1 MERRP
6 FLLPCGVVGA
16 ALAAT
21 AVVNLCVLEETR
33 RSSKGYARLRRTGD
47 ADEEARAGVWR
58 HRFCLPNVVHGP
70 DDKRTIPVAC
80 S

>member
-33 RSSKGYARLRRTGD
+33 RSSKGYVRLRRTGD
-47 ADEEARAGVWR
+47 LEEDARAGVLASR
-58 HRFCLPNVVHGP
+58 PHY
-70 DDKRTIPVAC
+70 
-80 S
+80 